1 LLPASGLRLE
11 TDPKID
17 KKKIGT
23 LFFFALKN
31 NLTEKRVRAAIP
43 ARLEAASGRAV
54 DPGDA
59 LAQNCVPCEP
69 GATCAVEISMPAR
82 FISSKIPVLKRII
95 LLNSNL

>member
-17 KKKIGT
+17 KKKNGT
-23 LFFFALKN
+23 LFFFAVRN
-31 NLTEKRVRAAIP
+31 NLTEKPVRAAIP
-43 ARLEAASGRAV
+43 TRLEAPSGRAV

-69 GATCAVEISMPAR
+69 GATCAVKIFMPVR
-82 FISSKIPVLKRII
+82 FISLKIPVLKRII

>member
-43 ARLEAASGRAV
+43 ACLEAPSGRAV

-59 LAQNCVPCEP
+59 LAQNCVLCEP